1 MYDKQWYNNGK
12 QRYMTNKDKPMKMTI
27 KINNNNNKMTSNS
40 VGIPWTIPK
49 AFSHGLGLFTGFSK
63 LKYSLRVWEDLSLS
77 LLCSSVP
84 GTAKLQIVQ
93 LLSCG
98 SAPTEENL
106 SFLGSERLASKEA
119 KFISDINQ

>member
-1 MYDKQWYNNGK
+1 
-12 QRYMTNKDKPMKMTI
+12 
-27 KINNNNNKMTSNS
+27 MTSNS
-40 VGIPWTIPK
+40 VE
-49 AFSHGLGLFTGFSK
+49 SLGLYLSLFPWLRSVYRL
-63 LKYSLRVWEDLSLS
+63 LKKILRVWEDLSLS
-77 LLCSSVP
+77 LLCSSAP

-93 LLSCG
+93 LPSCG